1 MTLLNCVTELGVLI
15 LVLVYTAILEVLTIS
30 ASQVKMVWSFMS
42 CQECKFIINFHCQ
55 NHIYSLFRWSRDCDL
70 LEDRIYE
77 FADNT
82 EISGWLEIKT
92 ASPGFDIKYRVP
104 GTTFQYRCSTGFEL
118 PTNENPD
125 QNLVCQ
131 GNKRVFTDDIVTCV
145 RKLYHI

>member
-1 MTLLNCVTELGVLI
+1 
-15 LVLVYTAILEVLTIS
+15 
-30 ASQVKMVWSFMS
+30 MS
-42 CQECKFIINFHCQ
+42 ES
-55 NHIYSLFRWSRDCDL
+55 YLLFRWSRSCDL
-70 LEDRIYE
+70 LKDRIYD

-92 ASPGFDIKYRVP
+92 ASPGFNINYRVP

-145 RKLYHI
+145 RKYSSYDDFVKLRVLSHVLVNSWTSLRKVKRGP